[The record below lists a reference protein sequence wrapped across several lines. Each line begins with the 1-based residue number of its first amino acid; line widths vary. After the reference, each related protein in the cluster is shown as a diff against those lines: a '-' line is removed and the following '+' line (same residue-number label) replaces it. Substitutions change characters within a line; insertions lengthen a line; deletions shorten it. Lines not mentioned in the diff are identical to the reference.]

1 MKRRAEESSADREQD
16 TNVHPARKRR
26 LEYSEADKQL
36 AQLYNDLS
44 DEVKTIRI
52 KAAAGLVRT
61 LKDVEPA
68 RLVEAITRLVRGLC
82 SSRKASRSGFFVAL
96 IEVLS
101 LSKGLD
107 NSPSDLSPQSL
118 ISKIELLTEPENTSN
133 NRVSG
138 PYILTSVTVLTC
150 PSGET

>member
-1 MKRRAEESSADREQD
+1 MKRRAEESPADREQD
-16 TNVHPARKRR
+16 ADIHPARKRR

-44 DEVKTIRI
+44 DEVKSTRI

-61 LKDVEPA
+61 LKNAEPT
-68 RLVEAITRLVRGLC
+68 RLDEAITRLVKGLC

-101 LSKGLD
+101 LTKGLD
-107 NSPSDLSPQSL
+107 DSPSATPDLSPRSL
-118 ISKIELLTEPENTSN
+118 ISKIEQLTQPDGASN
-133 NRVSG
+133 NRVSEN
-138 PYILTSVTVLTC
+138 YIV
-150 PSGET
+150 